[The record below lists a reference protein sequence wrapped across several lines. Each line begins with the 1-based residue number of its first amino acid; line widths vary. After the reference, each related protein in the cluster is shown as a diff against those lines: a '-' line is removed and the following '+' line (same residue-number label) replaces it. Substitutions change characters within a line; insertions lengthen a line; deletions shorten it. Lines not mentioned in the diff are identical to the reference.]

1 MGEPIAP
8 GSTLCGSVTF
18 RPIERRGGGQAA
30 LGLGRSPLNREVDRA
45 LESGCLSAKP
55 GSTPCDF
62 EAVNKTSL
70 LFPLLPMRIKTVF
83 TPQRGSED

>member
-30 LGLGRSPLNREVDRA
+30 LGLWRSPLNREVHRA

-62 EAVNKTSL
+62 EAVNKTSQSVSS
-70 LFPLLPMRIKTVF
+70 FAN
-83 TPQRGSED
+83 EDKNRLYPTKGF